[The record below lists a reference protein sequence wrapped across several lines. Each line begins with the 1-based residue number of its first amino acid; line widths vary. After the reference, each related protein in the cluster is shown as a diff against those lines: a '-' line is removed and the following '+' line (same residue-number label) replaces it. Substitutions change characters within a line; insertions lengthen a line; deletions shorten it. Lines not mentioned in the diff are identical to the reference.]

1 MLKIHL
7 LQWYT
12 AHCLV
17 FCNCLCTI
25 SFLVLAVT
33 MPMYNAYFGSGN
45 SPVFTMRIDH
55 LLVWKPFKDY
65 FITNQVLFPD
75 QLNRLLCLL

>member
-1 MLKIHL
+1 
-7 LQWYT
+7 
-12 AHCLV
+12 
-17 FCNCLCTI
+17 
-25 SFLVLAVT
+25 